1 MYCQVKRVNG
11 QSLFIFLVSSTIHD
25 SKYISN
31 KSPLTEIK
39 DVQITISKSMQKFIR
54 CLLNKTSAYVLGN
67 IPQLDQAGLELL
79 SAGIKG
85 VHHHAQPT
93 LYF

>member
-1 MYCQVKRVNG
+1 
-11 QSLFIFLVSSTIHD
+11 
-25 SKYISN
+25 
-31 KSPLTEIK
+31 
-39 DVQITISKSMQKFIR
+39 MQKFIR

-93 LYF
+93 LYFWYPKKEMFVLLKNLSFKITITIILIV